1 MAIPEAQLKTWSGL
15 GSVTQSAQTYETI
28 RKVLN
33 DSSSPYYP
41 KAFSI
46 FLQGSYGNDTNIY
59 GDSDVDV
66 VIRLDGT
73 FYSDQSQLEEDAKKS
88 LSTGYPDAQYGA
100 HEFKADVLSWLTAKF
115 GSNVNG
121 GKKAIFIKGSGNRR
135 DADVLVCARL
145 RRYRKGSTGTDDQY
159 DEGIC
164 FFLPAGTRIENFP
177 EQHAKNCTAKHQA
190 TKSWFKPMV
199 RVYKNIRNRMVQDG
213 YLAEGVAPSYFLE
226 GMLSNVPPSNFGG
239 TYEDTFVKCY
249 NWLLSADK
257 TKLACASDLYWLVRD
272 NSHNCWSN
280 ANFDAFMAATKKY
293 WDDWS

>member
-1 MAIPEAQLKTWSGL
+1 MAISEAQLKTWSSL
-15 GSVTQSAQTYETI
+15 GSVMQSAQTYEAI

-33 DSSSPYYP
+33 DSSSPHYP

-66 VIRLDGT
+66 VICLDGT
-73 FYSDQSQLEEDAKKS
+73 FYSDQSQLEEDAKKNFS
-88 LSTGYPDAQYGA
+88 IGYQDAPYGI

-115 GSNVNG
+115 GSDVNV
-121 GKKAIFIKGSGNRR
+121 GKKAIFVNGSGNRR
-135 DADVLVCARL
+135 DADILVCARL
-145 RRYRKGSTGTDDQY
+145 RRYRKGSAGTDDQY

-164 FFLPAGTRIENFP
+164 FFLPDHTRIENFP
-177 EQHAKNCTAKHQA
+177 EQHAEHCTAKHQA
-190 TKSWFKPMV
+190 TNSWFKPMV
-199 RVYKNIRNRMVQDG
+199 RVYKNMRNRMVQDG

-226 GMLSNVPPSNFGG
+226 GMLWNVPSNYFGG
-239 TYEDTFVKCY
+239 TYEDTFVECY
-249 NWLLSADK
+249 NWLLSAEK

-280 ANFDAFMAATKKY
+280 ANFDAFMVATKKY